1 MTEKKIRTLERVFKG
16 ISNHWR
22 IRTLLLVAERP
33 GITLGEI
40 VSELKGNY
48 QTLSEHVKRV
58 RSAGLITKQYHGRSV
73 AHSLSPFGQK
83 AVKILKTFLD

>member
-1 MTEKKIRTLERVFKG
+1 MTKKNINTLERVFKG
-16 ISNHWR
+16 VANHWR
-22 IRTLLLVAERP
+22 IEVLLLVAERP
-33 GITLGEI
+33 GITLDEI
-40 VSELKGNY
+40 VTALKGNY

-73 AHSLSPFGQK
+73 AHNLSPFGVK